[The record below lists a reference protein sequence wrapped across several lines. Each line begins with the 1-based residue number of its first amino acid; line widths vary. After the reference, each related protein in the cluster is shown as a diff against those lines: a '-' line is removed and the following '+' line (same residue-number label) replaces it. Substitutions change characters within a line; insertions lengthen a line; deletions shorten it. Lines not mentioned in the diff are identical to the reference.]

1 MRITR
6 LLAIVTCVVVALGA
20 CSNQPDPQGDSGNE
34 SLFLYGT
41 DGNVQNGFAAFFK
54 EEPGLLAGM
63 KGTAP
68 LADLAQDF
76 RNRLAATDPN
86 LQDLIFA
93 GETYDAVVISA
104 VAAQL
109 AGTTHPATIAK
120 HINGVTI
127 GADSCSTVAACLA
140 LARAPGRDPAYRG
153 VTLRHGF
160 TAAGEPS
167 TASYGVFHF
176 GPNNQIDAGKTE
188 LLNTGN
194 DRNATTEQPA
204 RPAQPGNNKNTGAPL
219 VLGGLLPM
227 EGALAFA
234 YPPMIAGA
242 RLAIK
247 EINEA
252 GGVLGQP
259 VVWRDGNDFTD
270 PQKALTTVAKHK
282 ADGVHV
288 IIGPSGS
295 AISLK
300 VLPEVIKG
308 GMILF
313 SPSATAAALSN
324 VEDGG
329 MYFRTAPSDILQARA
344 LADVMLRDGVKKICV
359 IAIDDAYGDGL
370 LADVQREL
378 TSAGIS
384 AGQIRVFQYEVGE
397 NSMIAKPDQITSI
410 VQQVNAF
417 QPDGV
422 LVIGFEES
430 SEVIKGLAKGGLS
443 FRS

>member
-1 MRITR
+1 MRTPR
-6 LLAIVTCVVVALGA
+6 LLAILTCVAVALGA
-20 CSNQPDPQGDSGNE
+20 CSDQPGPRSDSGNE

-41 DGNVQNGFAAFFK
+41 DGNVQNGFAELFK
-54 EEPGLLAGM
+54 EQPGLLAGM

-68 LADLAQDF
+68 LADLARDF
-76 RNRLAATDPN
+76 RDRLNAIDPN
-86 LQDLIFA
+86 LKDLIFA
-93 GETYDAVVISA
+93 GETYDAIVISA
-104 VAAQL
+104 VAAQI
-109 AGTTHPATIAK
+109 AGTTNPTVVAQ

-127 GADSCSTVAACLA
+127 GADPCSTVAACLS
-140 LARAPGRDPAYRG
+140 LARTAGKDPAYRG

-160 TAAGEPS
+160 TAIGEPA

-176 GPNNQIDAGKTE
+176 GPNNLIDDGKTE

-194 DRNATTEQPA
+194 DRNAITEQPA
-204 RPAQPGNNKNTGAPL
+204 RPASTAGGKNTGAPL

-242 RLAIK
+242 RLAVQ
-247 EINEA
+247 EINAA

-270 PQKALTTVAKHK
+270 PKKALGTVAKHQ

-295 AISLK
+295 AISME
-300 VLPEVIKG
+300 VLPEAVKA
-308 GMILF
+308 GMIVF

-324 VEDGG
+324 VEDSG

-359 IAIDDAYGDGL
+359 IAIKDAYGDGL

-384 AGQIRVFQYEVGE
+384 PDQIRTFQYDVGE
-397 NSMIAKPDQITSI
+397 NSMIASPGQVGEI
-410 VQQVNAF
+410 VQQVSAF
-417 QPDGV
+417 RPEGV

-430 SEVIKGLAKGGLS
+430 AEVIKGLARAGLT
-443 FRS
+443 FRA